1 MRLLFAGTPEFAL
14 PSLAAAGAA
23 GHEVVG
29 VLTQPDRPA
38 GRGRKLVA
46 SPVKRAALAA
56 GVPVFQP
63 ETLKRDADLA
73 AALAALAPDVAVV
86 AAYGLLLP
94 RWLLELPAH
103 GCINVH
109 ASLLPRWRGAAPIAR
124 AILAGDQ
131 ATGVTI
137 MRMARGLDTGDMLLQ
152 RALTIGEQE
161 TAGALH
167 DRLAD
172 LGGELLG
179 QALAGLAAGTFTATP
194 QDDALASYAPRL
206 TKAEAALDW
215 SGEAGAL
222 ARAVRAFNPWPVA
235 HGMLDGQPLRIWQA
249 SASDAPAGAPPG
261 TIVAAGEAGIDV
273 ACGAGVL
280 RIAELQWPGKRRVRA
295 AEAARGRGLV
305 GHCFARRVAT

>member
-14 PSLAAAGAA
+14 PALAAAGAG

-131 ATGVTI
+131 ETGVTI

-152 RALTIGEQE
+152 RALSIGEQE

-179 QALAGLAAGTFTATP
+179 QALAGLAAGTLTATP

-215 SGEAGAL
+215 SGEAGVL

-235 HGMLDGQPLRIWQA
+235 HGTLDGQPLRIWQA
-249 SASDAPAGAPPG
+249 SASDAPAGTAPG